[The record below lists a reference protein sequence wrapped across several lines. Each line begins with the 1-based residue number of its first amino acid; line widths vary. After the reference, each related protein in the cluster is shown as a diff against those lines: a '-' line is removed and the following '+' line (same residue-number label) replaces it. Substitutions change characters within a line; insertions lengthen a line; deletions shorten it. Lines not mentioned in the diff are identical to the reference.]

1 MSEATSNT
9 ATGGTRF
16 QFRPGKP
23 ILSQNDADNGV
34 TENALLMGID
44 LGTSRSSIVSMN
56 GIRKTVESYVG
67 YAKDPVSRK
76 FLKTDIVYGKSALD
90 NRLSVDLYRPLEKG
104 VIKGTYEGSNV
115 SQQELEKNLHAAQ
128 LLVQHLVNQI
138 DPGRDDLLFG
148 VVGVP
153 SNASKKN
160 KQAIIDACKETLDA
174 VMIVSEPFTVAY
186 GMERM
191 SDILVIDIGAG
202 TSDLC
207 RMHGTVPTEEDEI
220 SLTIAG
226 DAVDQ
231 KLHDLIKERYPK
243 ASITVNMCK
252 QVKEK
257 YGYVSDTKDRIMVD
271 LPVDGKPTPH
281 DLTQEVKQACEIL
294 VQPLV
299 ESIHKLVSSFN
310 PEFQDRLRNNVL
322 LAGGGGLMR
331 GLNKRVED
339 AMQAIG
345 GGKVTVV
352 DEPLYAG
359 ANGALQLA
367 MDMPAEYWQQLR

>member
-1 MSEATSNT
+1 
-9 ATGGTRF
+9 
-16 QFRPGKP
+16 
-23 ILSQNDADNGV
+23 
-34 TENALLMGID
+34 
-44 LGTSRSSIVSMN
+44 
-56 GIRKTVESYVG
+56 
-67 YAKDPVSRK
+67 
-76 FLKTDIVYGKSALD
+76 
-90 NRLSVDLYRPLEKG
+90 
-104 VIKGTYEGSNV
+104 
-115 SQQELEKNLHAAQ
+115 
-128 LLVQHLVNQI
+128 
-138 DPGRDDLLFG
+138 
-148 VVGVP
+148 
-153 SNASKKN
+153 
-160 KQAIIDACKETLDA
+160 
-174 VMIVSEPFTVAY
+174 VAY

-220 SLTIAG
+220 SITIAG

-231 KLHDLIKERYPK
+231 KLYDLIKERYPK
-243 ASITVNMCK
+243 AAVTVNMCK
-252 QVKEK
+252 QIKEK
-257 YGYVSDTKDRIMVD
+257 YGYVSDTKDKIMVD
-271 LPVDGKPTPH
+271 MPVDGKPTPH

-299 ESIHKLVSSFN
+299 DAIHKLVSSFN

-339 AMQAIG
+339 AMQQIG

-367 MDMPAEYWQQLR
+367 MDMPSEYWQQLR

>member
-1 MSEATSNT
+1 MAENT
-9 ATGGTRF
+9 TAAAAK
-16 QFRPGKP
+16 PKP
-23 ILSQNDADNGV
+23 IQAGRPILAPNDQDTGA
-34 TENALLMGID
+34 TENALLLGID

-56 GIRKTVESYVG
+56 GARKTVESYVG
-67 YAKDPVSRK
+67 FARDPVSRK
-76 FLKTDIVYGKSALD
+76 FLKTDIVYGKAALD

-104 VIKGTYEGSNV
+104 VIKGTLENAQGSPE
-115 SQQELEKNLHAAQ
+115 ELDKNLKAAQ
-128 LLVQHLVNQI
+128 LLVKHLVDLA
-138 DPGRDDLLFG
+138 DPGRDDLLFA

-160 KQAIIDACKETLDA
+160 KQGILDACKEVMDA

-202 TSDLC
+202 TTDLC
-207 RMHGTVPTEEDEI
+207 RMHGTVPSEDDEI

-231 KLHDLIKERYPK
+231 KLHDLIRERYPK

-252 QVKEK
+252 QIKEG
-257 YGYVSDTKDRIMVD
+257 YGYVSDTKDKIMVD

-294 VQPLV
+294 VQPIV
-299 ESIHKLVSSFN
+299 ESIHKLIATFN

-331 GLNKRVED
+331 GLNKRIED
-339 AMQAIG
+339 AMQQIG

-367 MDMPAEYWQQLR
+367 MDMPSEYWQQLR

>member
-1 MSEATSNT
+1 MSEATSQ
-9 ATGGTRF
+9 GGRLKF
-16 QFRPGKP
+16 QPGKP
-23 ILSQNDADNGV
+23 IVARNDQDNGM

-44 LGTSRSSIVSMN
+44 LGTSRSSVVAMN
-56 GIRKTVESYVG
+56 GARKTVESYVG
-67 YAKDPVSRK
+67 FARDPVSRK
-76 FLKTDIVYGKSALD
+76 FLKTDIVYGKAALD

-104 VIKGTYEGSNV
+104 VIKGTLENAQGSP
-115 SQQELEKNLHAAQ
+115 EEMDKNLKAAQ
-128 LLVQHLVNQI
+128 LLVKHLVDLA
-138 DPGRDDLLFG
+138 DPGRDDLLFA

-160 KQAIIDACKETLDA
+160 KQGILDACKEVLDA

-202 TSDLC
+202 TTDLC

-220 SLTIAG
+220 SLQIAG

-231 KLHDLIKERYPK
+231 KLHDLIRERYPK

-252 QVKEK
+252 QIKEQ
-257 YGYVSDTKDRIMVD
+257 YGYVSDTKDKIMVD

-294 VQPLV
+294 VQPIV
-299 ESIHKLVSSFN
+299 ESIHKLIATFN

-331 GLNKRVED
+331 GLNMRIEE
-339 AMQAIG
+339 AMKQIG

-367 MDMPAEYWQQLR
+367 MDMPGEYWQQLR

>member
-1 MSEATSNT
+1 MSEASS
-9 ATGGTRF
+9 AQGGRLKF
-16 QFRPGKP
+16 QPGKP
-23 ILSQNDADNGV
+23 ISAQSDQDSGV
-34 TENALLMGID
+34 VENALLMGID
-44 LGTSRSSIVSMN
+44 LGTSRSSVVSVN
-56 GIRKTVESYVG
+56 GARKTVESYVG
-67 YAKDPVSRK
+67 FARDPVSRK
-76 FLKTDIVYGKSALD
+76 FLKTDIVYGKAALD

-104 VIKGTYEGSNV
+104 VIKGT
-115 SQQELEKNLHAAQ
+115 LENSGGTKEEHDKNLKAAQ
-128 LLVQHLVNQI
+128 LLVKHLVDLVN
-138 DPGRDDLLFG
+138 PGRDDLLFA

-153 SNASKKN
+153 SLASAKN
-160 KQAIIDACKETLDA
+160 KQGILDACKEVMDA

-207 RMHGTVPTEEDEI
+207 RMHGTVPSPEDEI

-231 KLHDLIKERYPK
+231 KLHDLIRERYPK

-252 QVKEK
+252 QIKEG
-257 YGYVSDTKDRIMVD
+257 YGYVSDTKDKIMVD
-271 LPVDGKPTPH
+271 LPVEGKPTPH
-281 DLTQEVKQACEIL
+281 DLTQEVKMACEIL
-294 VQPLV
+294 VQPIV
-299 ESIHKLVSSFN
+299 ESIHKLIASFN

-331 GLNKRVED
+331 GLNKRIED
-339 AMQAIG
+339 AMQQIG

-367 MDMPAEYWQQLR
+367 MDMPSEYWQQLR

>member
-1 MSEATSNT
+1 MSEATS
-9 ATGGTRF
+9 AQGGRLKF
-16 QFRPGKP
+16 QPGKP
-23 ILSQNDADNGV
+23 IIAQSDQDNGV
-34 TENALLMGID
+34 VENALLMGID
-44 LGTSRSSIVSMN
+44 LGTSRSSVVSMN
-56 GIRKTVESYVG
+56 GVRKTVESYVG
-67 YAKDPVSRK
+67 YARDPVSRK
-76 FLKTDIVYGKSALD
+76 FLKTDVVYGKAALD

-104 VIKGTYEGSNV
+104 VIKGTLDNSSGTQAEHD
-115 SQQELEKNLHAAQ
+115 KNLKAAQ
-128 LLVQHLVNQI
+128 ALVKHLVDLVN
-138 DPGRDDLLFG
+138 PGRDDLLFA

-160 KQAIIDACKETLDA
+160 KQGILDACKEVMDA

-202 TSDLC
+202 TTDLC
-207 RMHGTVPTEEDEI
+207 RMHGTVPGEEDEI
-220 SLTIAG
+220 SLQLAG

-231 KLHDLIKERYPK
+231 KLHDLIRERYPK

-252 QVKEK
+252 QIKEQ
-257 YGYVSDTKDRIMVD
+257 YGYVSDTKDKIMVD

-294 VQPLV
+294 VQPIV
-299 ESIHKLVSSFN
+299 ESIHKLIATFN

-331 GLNKRVED
+331 GLNKRIED
-339 AMQAIG
+339 AMQQIG

-367 MDMPAEYWQQLR
+367 MDMPSEYWQQLR